1 MRYLLV
7 SLLLIIGL
15 TGCASHR
22 IAELSAAQDWTGL
35 ANYDVE
41 AGIKARSEQDLMS
54 LGASE
59 KAQLSEYQSAYDA
72 HVKEYCKPDNGYHAG
87 ISGKPRNSVCID
99 DTPKGWLYE
108 DNWETGLEAGKIF

>member
-41 AGIKARSEQDLMS
+41 AGRKARSEQDLMS

-59 KAQLSEYQSAYDA
+59 KAQLGEYQSAYEA

>member
-7 SLLLIIGL
+7 SLLLITGL

-41 AGIKARSEQDLMS
+41 AGRKARSEQDLVS

-59 KAQLSEYQSAYDA
+59 KAELSEYQSAYEA

>member
-15 TGCASHR
+15 MGCASQR
-22 IAELSAAQDWTGL
+22 IAELSTAEDWVGL

-41 AGIKARSEQDLMS
+41 AGRKARSEQDLTS
-54 LGASE
+54 LGASDKE
-59 KAQLSEYQSAYDA
+59 QQSEYQTAYEA

-99 DTPKGWLYE
+99 DAPQGWLYE